1 MVYSG
6 ACDNFAIVLSSLPL
20 RVPPWSLDFVGPHD
34 LLWPINEAEGMGYNA
49 WLRVWEA
56 LDFLWAAYT
65 SALFRRRVHL
75 DYPTCS
81 RRYKRRVEQGFLSHI
96 QPRSGNAHLS

>member
-1 MVYSG
+1 MQLWFRVEPVTIFLLFS
-6 ACDNFAIVLSSLPL
+6 VLSISVYLT
-20 RVPPWSLDFVGPHD
+20 WSLDFIGPHD

-49 WLRVWEA
+49 WLRVWET

-75 DYPTCS
+75 D
-81 RRYKRRVEQGFLSHI
+81 
-96 QPRSGNAHLS
+96 